1 MEPIIKISHLNKSY
15 KDVKAV
21 NDLSFTVNRGELF
34 AFLGVNG
41 AGKSTTIHIICSQLS
56 KDSGEVI
63 IDGYNLDT
71 QKESIKRK
79 LGVVFQNSVLDKD
92 LSVYDNLLYRGS
104 LYGLSKKECQ
114 KRIETL
120 SIQLQFKDYLNR
132 SLSKLSGGQKRR
144 IDVARALIH
153 DPEILI
159 LDEPTTGLDP
169 QTRNV
174 LWSFIEYLRKEKGMT
189 LFLTTHYMEEATSA
203 DSVVIL
209 DHGQIVASG
218 SPLDLKNQYANDY
231 ITLYGVCEDKV
242 KMLALPY
249 EKIKDAY
256 RIEIKNTRDA
266 TSLIC
271 QYPSL
276 FVDYEITKGKMDDVF
291 LNITG
296 KKLEGERL

>member
-144 IDVARALIH
+144 IDVARALNH

-189 LFLTTHYMEEATSA
+189 LFLTTHYMEEAASA

-266 TSLIC
+266 TSLIR

>member
-189 LFLTTHYMEEATSA
+189 LFLTTHYMEEAASA

-209 DHGQIVASG
+209 DHGQIVSSG

>member
-63 IDGYNLDT
+63 IDGHNLDT

-174 LWSFIEYLRKEKGMT
+174 LWSFIEYLRKEKGLT
-189 LFLTTHYMEEATSA
+189 LFLTTHYMEEAASA

-266 TSLIC
+266 TSLIR

>member
-169 QTRNV
+169 HTRNV

-189 LFLTTHYMEEATSA
+189 LFLTTHYMEEAASA

>member
-132 SLSKLSGGQKRR
+132 SLNKLSGGQKRR

-189 LFLTTHYMEEATSA
+189 LFLTTHYMEEAASA

>member
-174 LWSFIEYLRKEKGMT
+174 LWSFIEYLRKVKGMT
-189 LFLTTHYMEEATSA
+189 LFLTTHYMEEAASA

>member
-63 IDGYNLDT
+63 IDGHNLDT

-189 LFLTTHYMEEATSA
+189 LFLTTHYMEEAASA

>member
-189 LFLTTHYMEEATSA
+189 LFLTTHYMEEAASA

-231 ITLYGVCEDKV
+231 ITLYGACEDKV

>member
-63 IDGYNLDT
+63 IDGHNLDT

-189 LFLTTHYMEEATSA
+189 LFLTTHYMEEAASA

-276 FVDYEITKGKMDDVF
+276 FVDYEITKGKMYDVF

>member
-189 LFLTTHYMEEATSA
+189 LFLTTHYMEEAASA

-218 SPLDLKNQYANDY
+218 STLDLKNQYANDY

-266 TSLIC
+266 TSLIR

>member
-92 LSVYDNLLYRGS
+92 LGVYDNLLYRGS

-189 LFLTTHYMEEATSA
+189 LFLTTHYMEEAASA

>member
-79 LGVVFQNSVLDKD
+79 LGVVFQNSILDKD

-249 EKIKDAY
+249 EKIKGAY

>member
-132 SLSKLSGGQKRR
+132 SLYKLSGGQKRR

-189 LFLTTHYMEEATSA
+189 LFLTTHYMEEAASA